1 MVRMR
6 VIARERKREK
16 EKREREREQEQEQE
30 QEQDGKAHVRY
41 IQAKPWYRS
50 KSWDQ
55 QS

>member
-6 VIARERKREK
+6 VIARERKRE
-16 EKREREREQEQEQE
+16 EENREIVRKQEQE

-50 KSWDQ
+50 RSWDQ

>member
-6 VIARERKREK
+6 VIARERKRE
-16 EKREREREQEQEQE
+16 EENREIVRKQEQEQE

-50 KSWDQ
+50 RSWDQ